1 MERVVNKCSLK
12 FTNIVTLSQGK
23 KYVNINDK
31 MKVAKSISKSSCIL
45 DAFSKKIKER
55 QNIIIQQKFYLPRL
69 PSSFSIQGMTLGIFA

>member
-23 KYVNINDK
+23 KSVNINDK

-55 QNIIIQQKFYLPRL
+55 QKNPSKKNSIYLVFYPRFL
-69 PSSFSIQGMTLGIFA
+69 SRGCR